1 MATITIDEKEYDSE
15 ELSEEAKSQI
25 ASLQFVQGELQ
36 RITAQA
42 AALETARMAYSRA
55 LKKELG
61 EESDEDFEIVDDDL
75 SSD

>member
-1 MATITIDEKEYDSE
+1 VATITIDEKEYDSE

-25 ASLQFVQGELQ
+25 AALQFVQGELQ

-61 EESDEDFEIVDDDL
+61 EESEEDFEIVGDDL